1 MRTSNELYNAHKAII
16 DECIENISKE
26 LERIGRNE
34 LWFDEPFPVLVD
46 NNSCAYYESG
56 VTAEEIASISI
67 DENGNI
73 YYLWTKEENE
83 IYPTNVIPSEW
94 LYIWQ
99 KVEEECKNIPTAYY
113 TEELYHDR
121 KNQRYIHNVSTDI
134 EETRVEGEQQA
145 KEQLIYNY
153 QQFVIDNAPLDYL
166 PVFFLCKRENGQY
179 RRIYAVMSN
188 SLAEGMGYTQM
199 ELQVLKKSLK
209 HPVICIPKLR

>member
-16 DECIENISKE
+16 DECKANICRE

-46 NNSCAYYESG
+46 NNSCSYGYESG
-56 VTAEEIASISI
+56 ATAEEIASISI
-67 DENGNI
+67 DENGKI
-73 YYLWTKEENE
+73 YYLWTEEENE
-83 IYPTNVIPSEW
+83 IDPTDVIPSEW

-99 KVEEECKNIPTAYY
+99 KVEEECKSIPTAYY

-121 KNQRYIHNVSTDI
+121 NNNRYIHNVSTDI

-145 KEQLIYNY
+145 KEQLISNY

-179 RRIYAVMSN
+179 RRIYAVLSN
-188 SLAEGMGYTQM
+188 SLAEGMGYTQI
-199 ELQVLKKSLK
+199 ELHNLKKFLK
-209 HPVICIPKLR
+209 HPVICIPR

>member
-1 MRTSNELYNAHKAII
+1 MRTSNELYNAHKVII
-16 DECIENISKE
+16 DECIVNISKE

-46 NNSCAYYESG
+46 NNSQAYGYESG
-56 VTAEEIASISI
+56 ATAEEIASISI
-67 DENGNI
+67 DENGKI
-73 YYLWTKEENE
+73 YYLWTEEENE
-83 IYPTNVIPSEW
+83 IDPTDVIPSEW

-99 KVEEECKNIPTAYY
+99 KVEEECKSIPTAYY

-121 KNQRYIHNVSTDI
+121 NNSRYIHNVSTDI

-145 KEQLIYNY
+145 KEQLISNY

-188 SLAEGMGYTQM
+188 SLAEEMGYNQM
-199 ELQVLKKSLK
+199 ELQALKKSRK
-209 HPVICIPKLR
+209 YPVICISR